1 MLEWAQDKEAS
12 EEQAPAIN
20 STLLAE
26 QGPVDDDVGKN
37 ALNLFLKEHG
47 LTTFSITTVWRWIH
61 LLGLSY
67 DAQKKLLS
75 RWTQA

>member
-37 ALNLFLKEHG
+37 ALNLLLKEHG
-47 LTTFSITTVWRWIH
+47 STTLRITKVWRWIH
-61 LLGLSY
+61 LLGFSY
-67 DAQKKLLS
+67 DARKKLVR
-75 RWTQA
+75 RWT